1 MYSSTVPKRRLPIPL
16 LKSGS
21 KKHPLSVSYSKNA
34 NCNDNL
40 VKGSAS
46 EGIYPTILVNC
57 LIPGLQ
63 VQTVFGLLQSKLFF
77 SWYLRMN
84 QLRWYIYYT
93 WSTKLEIYLSVL
105 LSRNVGY
112 SLTWVGILSWLKKK
126 QQHCP
131 WLFLKRK
138 ANAKTKV
145 SQQWDISSYFSIL
158 SHSQQQYSN
167 TKEHIQCVYKHLRCL
182 VVAFWSSVEY
192 CSSTSHS
199 DHTSHHPG
207 WEPPAEI
214 EHCPL
219 TCGGTVRRAQLSST
233 EDRF

>member
-1 MYSSTVPKRRLPIPL
+1 MK
-16 LKSGS
+16 
-21 KKHPLSVSYSKNA
+21 
-34 NCNDNL
+34 
-40 VKGSAS
+40 
-46 EGIYPTILVNC
+46 
-57 LIPGLQ
+57 
-63 VQTVFGLLQSKLFF
+63 
-77 SWYLRMN
+77 
-84 QLRWYIYYT
+84 QLWWYIYYT

-112 SLTWVGILSWLKKK
+112 SLTWVGILGLKKTK

-131 WLFLKRK
+131 WMFLKRN

-145 SQQWDISSYFSIL
+145 SQHWDISSYFSIL

-192 CSSTSHS
+192 CPSTSHS
-199 DHTSHHPG
+199 SHSPC
-207 WEPPAEI
+207 WEPPAEN

-233 EDRF
+233 EDQF